1 MLRAIV
7 LCLVVLVAVSGCQKK
22 CKKGKP
28 CGNTCI
34 SKEYTC
40 NKG

>member
-1 MLRAIV
+1 MLRIIFVTV
-7 LCLVVLVAVSGCQKK
+7 LAVVAVSGCQKQ

-28 CGNTCI
+28 CGNACI

-40 NKG
+40 NK